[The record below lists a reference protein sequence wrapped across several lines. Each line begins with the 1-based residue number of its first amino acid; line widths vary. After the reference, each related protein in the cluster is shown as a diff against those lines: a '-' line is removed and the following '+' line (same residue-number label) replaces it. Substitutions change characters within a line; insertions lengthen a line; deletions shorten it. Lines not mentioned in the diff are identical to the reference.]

1 MNPQNL
7 LCYEMNGAPLDA
19 AHGFPLRL
27 IAPGWYGV
35 ANVKWLRRIE
45 VIGTRFQGRFIAREY
60 VTRREE
66 QRDGQTVSLFTL
78 VGRDL
83 LKSAP
88 AKVIR
93 RGNQYRIMGAAWG
106 APIGRVE
113 VQIDGGPWR
122 PATIEKGTESEFA
135 WKLWS
140 VEWGQPAAGEHTV
153 TSRAVDIHGTMQP
166 AMDDPV
172 IATKQTFWESNGQI
186 TRRVRTVT
194 GAK

>member
-1 MNPQNL
+1 MS
-7 LCYEMNGAPLDA
+7 
-19 AHGFPLRL
+19 
-27 IAPGWYGV
+27 V
-35 ANVKWLRRIE
+35 
-45 VIGTRFQGRFIAREY
+45 
-60 VTRREE
+60 
-66 QRDGQTVSLFTL
+66 FTW

-83 LKSAP
+83 IKSAP

-93 RGNQYRIMGAAWG
+93 RGNAYRIMGAAWG

-122 PATIEKGTESEFA
+122 PAKIEEGTESEFA

-153 TSRAVDIHGTMQP
+153 TSRAFDVHGTMQP
-166 AMDDPV
+166 AMTDPV

-186 TRRVRTVT
+186 TRRVRTET